1 MVVLID
7 TSIAREQ
14 IMLRLLGRGSQL
26 CDKITR
32 RGMLQAGA
40 ISALGLNLSA
50 LLRASDNTARDC
62 LWILEAPETRR
73 CCQHIDE
80 SSV

>member
-26 CDKITR
+26 CDKLTR
-32 RGMLQAGA
+32 REVLQAGA
-40 ISALGLNLSA
+40 ISALGHRVVGVSNGAAQETVPSGCA
-50 LLRASDNTARDC
+50 PGRD
-62 LWILEAPETRR
+62 RHGGR
-73 CCQHIDE
+73 
-80 SSV
+80 